1 MISKPEIMDL
11 SREFSLEVRIVE
23 KDYVLGWLLAGIAAH
38 PHLFDKW
45 IFKGGTCLKKCYFET
60 FRFSEDLDY
69 TLIDRKHVN
78 EKFLV
83 KAFKQIAQ
91 WLGNEVGILIPEDTI
106 RFNIYK
112 TSNGREA
119 IEGRVGYIG
128 PLQRRGDP
136 VRIKL
141 DLTADEVL
149 VTEPSL
155 QEVHHPYSDKHEKGI
170 KAYCYSFDELFAE
183 KIRALSERA
192 RPRDLYDVV
201 HIYWHMTSDYRLTS
215 IIDILRAKCAY
226 KSIPVPTLSQLEAHP
241 KLHEM
246 ETEWANMLAHQ
257 LPFLP
262 SREHFWA
269 QLPDLFAWLQG
280 KRNKSSQKPIPLP
293 KNIDSLWRPPSMIQS
308 WDLEIPL
315 ELIRYAGAN
324 HLCVEIGYQH
334 KKHLI
339 EPYDLKKT
347 QGGHLVLMGVAHNTG
362 KILSYRVEHIDE
374 VVITQT
380 QFTPKHSIA
389 LTPLKMD
396 SFNQHN

>member
-1 MISKPEIMDL
+1 MISKQEIMDL
-11 SREFSLEVRIVE
+11 SREFSLDTRIIE
-23 KDYVLGWLLAGIAAH
+23 KDYVLGWLLAGIAAN
-38 PHLFDKW
+38 PQLFDKW
-45 IFKGGTCLKKCYFET
+45 VFKGGTCLKKCYFET

-69 TLIDRKHVN
+69 TLVDRKHVDQ
-78 EKFLV
+78 KFLI

-91 WLGNEVGILIPEDTI
+91 WIDNETGVVIPEDTI
-106 RFNIYK
+106 RFTIYRN
-112 TSNGREA
+112 SNGREA

-149 VTEPSL
+149 VSKPDL
-155 QEVHHPYSDKHEKGI
+155 REVHHPYSDKPENGI

-201 HIYWHMTSDYRLTS
+201 HLYWHITSGHRLNPVL
-215 IIDILRAKCAY
+215 DILGVKCAY

-246 ETEWANMLAHQ
+246 ETEWSNMLAHQ

-269 QLPDLFAWLQG
+269 QLTDLFAWLQG
-280 KRNKSSQKPIPLP
+280 ESSKISQQSIPLSE
-293 KNIDSLWRPPSMIQS
+293 NIDSLWQPPSMGQPWNLKIS
-308 WDLEIPL
+308 L

-324 HLCVEIGYQH
+324 HLCVALNYQGE
-334 KKHLI
+334 KHLV
-339 EPYDLKKT
+339 EPYDLRRT
-347 QGGHLVLMGVAHNTG
+347 QDGHLALIAVKHNTEE
-362 KILSYRVEHIDE
+362 IQSYRVNYIDGIA
-374 VVITQT
+374 ITQT
-380 QFTPKHSIA
+380 QFTPKYSIA
-389 LTPLKMD
+389 MTPFKMEP
-396 SFNQHN
+396 SIN